1 MEKLKLDLLKMTLKI
16 NRTMNKYL
24 VNCFLAFFILSLSIN
39 INAQADADTSLIRNN
54 PYEVVYNHLY
64 NLQTDSYNPDKAAIS
79 FPAGT
84 PQAVDLAIQ
93 LKQILDGK
101 GIYLD
106 LNRIPTDPEYRDT
119 TRNESIYM
127 LDKRESRI
135 YVEKLNGNWVYSRT
149 TVNSIPAMYEQLFP
163 FGTQFFSYFSAP
175 SWQVKIL
182 GVELW
187 KWLGIIILLAL
198 AYAFFVLVR
207 IISRLFIG
215 RFLRNKLEL
224 TDYLD
229 KTMFSLS
236 KVLAFLL
243 AIRFVIYFLPMFQIE
258 PKINAGLLS
267 FLNVFSLFFII
278 IALKFVIKIVFVYFE
293 KVSQITESTMDD
305 QLMPVL
311 YKLSMIILWSLGIVY
326 IMDYL
331 GVNITALIAG
341 LSIGGLALALAA
353 QDTVKN
359 FFGSVMIFLDKP
371 FQIGDLIQFDGTIG
385 SVEEVGVR
393 STRIRTP
400 QNSLTYI
407 PNAKLADSVINN
419 LGLRVFRRF
428 DTQLGVTYDTRPDMI
443 EAFVEGIKEIILSH
457 PLTVKENFQVHLNS
471 FADSSLNIFV
481 LIFFDTQD
489 WSVELKS
496 RHEIMISLIKL
507 ANGLGVR
514 FAFPTQTLHIEELP
528 NSGSSNTPAQLL
540 PENAK
545 ENKNQLMEEIR
556 RYFEERNTPQIGD
569 EG

>member
-1 MEKLKLDLLKMTLKI
+1 M
-16 NRTMNKYL
+16 MNIS
-24 VNCFLAFFILSLSIN
+24 VRCFLALFMLSLGIN
-39 INAQADADTSLIRNN
+39 IDAQGEIDTSLIRSN

-64 NLQTDSYNPDKAAIS
+64 NLQTDSYNPEIAGLS
-79 FPAGT
+79 FPPSTEDA
-84 PQAVDLAIQ
+84 AELAIQ

-101 GIYLD
+101 GMYLD
-106 LNRIPTDPEYRDT
+106 LNRIPTDPDYRDT

-135 YVEKLNGNWVYSRT
+135 YVEKLNGSWVYSRT
-149 TVNSIPAMYEQLFP
+149 TVNSIPEMYEQLFP

-182 GVELW
+182 GVKLW
-187 KWLGIIILLAL
+187 KWLGIVILLGL
-198 AYAFFVLVR
+198 AYSFFVLVR

-224 TDYLD
+224 TEYLD

-243 AIRFVIYFLPMFQIE
+243 AIRFVLYFLPMFQIE
-258 PKINAGLLS
+258 PKINAGLLT
-267 FLNVFSLFFII
+267 FLNVLSLFFVI

-293 KVSQITESTMDD
+293 KVTQMTESTMDD

-419 LGLRVFRRF
+419 MGLRIFRRF

-443 EAFVEGIKEIILSH
+443 EEFVEGIREIILSH

-481 LIFFDTQD
+481 LLFFDTQD
-489 WSVELKS
+489 YSVELKS
-496 RHEIMISLIKL
+496 RHEIIISMITL

-528 NSGSSNTPAQLL
+528 NSGSSNTPEQQSHEAARGNRQ
-540 PENAK
+540 
-545 ENKNQLMEEIR
+545 QIMDEIKS
-556 RYFEERNTPQIGD
+556 YFEERNTPQAED
-569 EG
+569 EV

>member
-1 MEKLKLDLLKMTLKI
+1 MIKFLA
-16 NRTMNKYL
+16 
-24 VNCFLAFFILSLSIN
+24 NCFFALFILSLSIT
-39 INAQADADTSLIRNN
+39 IHGQGDIDTSLIRNN

-64 NLQTDSYNPDKAAIS
+64 NLQTDSYNPDIAALS
-79 FPAGT
+79 FPSGT
-84 PQAVDLAIQ
+84 SEAADLAIQ

-101 GIYLD
+101 GLYLD

-135 YVEKLNGNWVYSRT
+135 YVENLNGSWVYSRT
-149 TVNSIPAMYEQLFP
+149 TVNSIPDMYEQMFP
-163 FGTQFFSYFSAP
+163 FGTQFFSYFTAP

-182 GVELW
+182 GIKLW
-187 KWLGIIILLAL
+187 KWLGIVILLAL
-198 AYAFFVLVR
+198 AYAFFLLVR

-224 TDYLD
+224 TEYLD

-236 KVLAFLL
+236 KVVAFLL
-243 AIRFVIYFLPMFQIE
+243 AIRFVLYFLPMFQIE
-258 PKINAGLLS
+258 PKINAGLLT
-267 FLNVFSLFFII
+267 FLNVLSLFFLI

-293 KVSQITESTMDD
+293 KVTQMTESTMDD

-400 QNSLTYI
+400 HNSLTYI

-428 DTQLGVTYDTRPDMI
+428 DTELGLTYDTRPDMI
-443 EAFVEGIKEIILSH
+443 EEFIEGIKDIILSH
-457 PLTVKENFQVHLNS
+457 PITVKDNFQVHLNS
-471 FADSSLNIFV
+471 FADSSLNVFV
-481 LIFFDTQD
+481 LMFFDTQD
-489 WSVELKS
+489 WSLELKS
-496 RHEIMISLIKL
+496 RHEIIISMIKL

-528 NSGSSNTPAQLL
+528 NSGSSNTPDQQSPEKAKANKEQLL
-540 PENAK
+540 D
-545 ENKNQLMEEIR
+545 EIR
-556 RYFEERNTPQIGD
+556 KYFEERNAPQIG